1 MAPPRRPFTLSFLLC
16 IVLRR
21 GTMNKLPQPQFT
33 HLADVYQRPGFLR
46 RWERVRHKEAHWFVE
61 CMAEFVSVFDWDLR
75 TKADFECIRLPC
87 SCIALLV
94 SPSRLCKATLAN
106 VLHPR

>member
-1 MAPPRRPFTLSFLLC
+1 MD
-16 IVLRR
+16 
-21 GTMNKLPQPQFT
+21 KLPQPQFT

-75 TKADFECIRLPC
+75 TKADFGHTRLPC
-87 SCIALLV
+87 FCIALLV
-94 SPSRLCKATLAN
+94 SLSCLCKASSTD